1 MCAAPGPDDT
11 SSISMIT
18 NPLPPNRSASSA
30 VVTTTTGPASHNTNR
45 NRTSG
50 TEGSIGTYAA
60 PVFSTPMIATTAS
73 TDRENNNATRCPGPT
88 P

>member
-1 MCAAPGPDDT
+1 MSTTVSPCPA
-11 SSISMIT
+11 
-18 NPLPPNRSASSA
+18 NRSASSA

-45 NRTSG
+45 NRASG

-73 TDRENNNATRCPGPT
+73 TDRDNNNATRCPGPT